1 MVPEALADLDVGS
14 QEALVG
20 LGAAEAEDVE
30 DLEWKTGGEDVEV
43 VVAVEA
49 GGMMMMASHRGST
62 HLCLGLI
69 LRDPQKRLGP
79 TKRYLVDIG

>member
-30 DLEWKTGGEDVEV
+30 VAGDDLALTQTRTLTSPRSRAARVTRLLWRGFSKPASTSQTHQPLRGKTGMK
-43 VVAVEA
+43 A
-49 GGMMMMASHRGST
+49 RN
-62 HLCLGLI
+62 
-69 LRDPQKRLGP
+69 
-79 TKRYLVDIG
+79 